1 MPNSHRSV
9 SLLLVV
15 LCCLLFCQVV
25 ESLHRRVI
33 NGEDAEAGLA
43 PYQVSLQIGGWH
55 FCGGSIVTPFWVLSA
70 AHCLL
75 NHLPSI
81 LVGVTDLSKEFEGKR
96 YNAEYMIPHCRYDP
110 NVHAD
115 DVGLIRTS
123 EAIKYGEFVKPI
135 TIDWRPV
142 PPGSKLLTTGWG
154 AISYVELSKES
165 SPVEEYPQ
173 KLQKI
178 IMTAISL
185 EECQQY
191 YSSDGTDGTNG
202 VDVGGLCAFFAGG
215 TCSGDSGG
223 PLVLKDRLVGVVSYG
238 LACGDNIPDV
248 FASMWMYYDFIQ
260 TITRDCL
267 YQECVCREAMI
278 FPHDKLYSESSKEDY
293 FQSGKTT
300 SNSKRKSVNR
310 RRVLA

>member
-15 LCCLLFCQVV
+15 LCCLLSCQVV
-25 ESLHRRVI
+25 EALDRRVI
-33 NGEDAEAGLA
+33 NGEDAA
-43 PYQVSLQIGGWH
+43 
-55 FCGGSIVTPFWVLSA
+55 A

-115 DVGLIRTS
+115 DVGLIRTA
-123 EAIKYGEFVKPI
+123 EAIQYGEFVKPI

-191 YSSDGTDGTNG
+191 YSSDGTDGTDG

-267 YQECVCREAMI
+267 YQDCVCREAML
-278 FPHDKLYSESSKEDY
+278 FPHDKLFSESSKEDY

-300 SNSKRKSVNR
+300 SNSKRKPVNR